1 MLENENASEPRKKR
15 LGGCMISFIVILS
28 LLGTAIAGIAW
39 LIFRTPQGKQTIG
52 FARASAQMM
61 MRAAQAPGTSD
72 LKKTLCRDA
81 ALVLDLDEFH
91 ELQKLLQAPQGPS
104 HAHVQ
109 VICDPGNASP
119 VPACDDVA
127 RTWLKAVG
135 STRGDFEAVVKVGA
149 TKIHCARVYSST
161 GEYIGEGHANP

>member
-1 MLENENASEPRKKR
+1 MPENENASEPRKKR
-15 LGGCMISFIVILS
+15 LGGCMISVIVILS

-39 LIFRTPQGKQTIG
+39 LIFRTPQGKQTID
-52 FARASAQMM
+52 FAQASAQMM

-72 LKKTLCRDA
+72 LKKTLCRK

-91 ELQKLLQAPQGPS
+91 GLQKMLQAPQGPS

-109 VICDPGNASP
+109 VICDPGNANP
-119 VPACDDVA
+119 VPACGDVA

-135 STRGDFEAVVKVGA
+135 TTRGDFEVVMRLGA
-149 TKIHCARVYSST
+149 TKDHCARLYSST
-161 GEYIGEGHANP
+161 GEDIGEGHANP